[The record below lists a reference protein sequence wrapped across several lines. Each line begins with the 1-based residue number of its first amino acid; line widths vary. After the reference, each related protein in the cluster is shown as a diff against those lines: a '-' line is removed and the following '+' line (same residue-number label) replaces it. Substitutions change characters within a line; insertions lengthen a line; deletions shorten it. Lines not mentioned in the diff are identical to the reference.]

1 MPGNKDVVRR
11 MFSEIINEG
20 KIDLV
25 DELFDPEF
33 TSETPQGTLDRDGFK
48 DYVAA
53 WRGGFPDIH
62 CEVDNLI
69 EEGEEIAWSV
79 RATGTHT
86 GDFMGIPPT
95 GRTVDFD
102 SLNIARFRG
111 GRGYQHKV
119 LMNDVKMMTQL
130 GVMPQPQT

>member
-1 MPGNKDVVRR
+1 MPDNKQVVRK
-11 MFSEIINEG
+11 MFTEIINDG
-20 KIDLV
+20 NLDLV

-33 TSETPQGTLDRDGFK
+33 TSQTPQGTLDRNGFRE
-48 DYVAA
+48 YVAS
-53 WRGGFPDIH
+53 WRSGFPDIH
-62 CEVDNLI
+62 CEVDDLI
-69 EEGEEIAWSV
+69 EDGDQVAWSV

-86 GDFMGIPPT
+86 GDFMGIAPT

-102 SLNIARFRG
+102 SLNIARFRD

-130 GVMPQPQT
+130 GVMPESPS